1 MEFFNQP
8 YSGTLKSLFGLPPIF
23 SLLQLFKFSF
33 PELSNIISPIVLP
46 SEQLCMAQRIPG
58 EGYLMSLDDK
68 KEIENLRREIRRNDI
83 LYYVED
89 QPEITDRE
97 YDRLMEKLIDWEKKH
112 PDQIPPDSPTQRVG
126 GKVSERF
133 AGVAHKAAMLSL
145 DNTYS
150 LDEFRDFHERVV
162 KGLNKGIAE
171 ENQVAQNEI
180 EYVVELKIDG
190 LGVTLTYENGLFV
203 RGATRGDG
211 ITGEDITANL
221 RTIRSIPLNIPM
233 ERENFNFLE
242 VRGEVYLDRRA
253 FLKINEERK
262 AEGQAEFANPRN
274 AAAGSLRLLDPAIT
288 ARRPLDIF
296 VYNVG
301 FMDHMPFKTHFESM
315 QKLKSLGLRINPE
328 NVLCRN
334 FEETFKLIERW
345 REKKASLSY
354 DVDGLVVKVN
364 SLDYQERL
372 GSTARHPRWAV
383 AYKYEAEQVTTEVE
397 DIICQVGR
405 TGSITPVAVLNPV
418 LVSGST
424 VSRATLHNEDEIKRK
439 DVRLGDTVVIE
450 KAGEVIPKVVR
461 VANTEGKSRGPAFK
475 MPHECPECGTKIFRS
490 EGEVAWRCVNA
501 ACPAQIKE
509 RLLHFASRK
518 AMDIDHLGPAV
529 IGQLVDSGL
538 VKHFSDLYA
547 LKEELAPLDRMA
559 DKSAQNL
566 YTAIQNSKTA
576 GLSRLLHGLGI
587 RHVGQRAA
595 SILAQKFHSMEKLQ
609 SASFEDL
616 EQVDEIGPIMA
627 ESLRAFFDQEANK
640 EEIRR
645 LENQRVVM
653 VEDRQ
658 ETGDRLLG
666 KQFVLTGTLKD
677 FSRDQAK
684 EKILSLGGRVTASVS
699 SKTDYVVAGADPG
712 SKLGKAEKLGV
723 EILDEETFKVLLEG

>member
-1 MEFFNQP
+1 
-8 YSGTLKSLFGLPPIF
+8 
-23 SLLQLFKFSF
+23 
-33 PELSNIISPIVLP
+33 
-46 SEQLCMAQRIPG
+46 
-58 EGYLMSLDDK
+58 MSLDDK
-68 KEIENLRREIRRNDI
+68 KEIENLRREIRRHDV

-97 YDRLMEKLIDWEKKH
+97 YDRLLQKLIDREKEH
-112 PDQIPPDSPTQRVG
+112 SDEIPADSPTQRVG

-133 AGVAHKAAMLSL
+133 TGVAHKAAMLSL
-145 DNTYS
+145 DNTYN
-150 LDEFRDFHERVV
+150 LDEFRDFHNRVV
-162 KGLNKGIAE
+162 KGLNKGKPE
-171 ENQVAQNEI
+171 ENQVAENDI

-203 RGATRGDG
+203 QGATRGDG
-211 ITGEDITANL
+211 RTGEDITANL

-233 ERENFNFLE
+233 EKEDFNFLE
-242 VRGEVYLDRRA
+242 VRGEVYLDRTA

-262 AEGQAEFANPRN
+262 AGGQPEFANPRN

-296 VYNVG
+296 VYSVG
-301 FMDHMPFKTHFESM
+301 FMDHMPFKTHYEAM
-315 QKLKSLGLRINPE
+315 QKLKSLGLRINPRT
-328 NVLCRN
+328 VLCRN
-334 FEETFKLIERW
+334 FEETFALIESW
-345 REKKASLSY
+345 REKKQTLSY

-364 SLDYQERL
+364 ALGYQEKL

-383 AYKYEAEQVTTEVE
+383 AYKYEAEQVVTEVE

-405 TGSITPVAVLNPV
+405 TGSITPVAVLRSV

-439 DVRLGDTVVIE
+439 DVRVGDTVVIE

-461 VANTEGKSRGPAFK
+461 VANEAGKSRGQPFK
-475 MPHECPECGTKIFRS
+475 MPQKCPECETKIFRP

-501 ACPAQIKE
+501 ACPAQVKE
-509 RLLHFASRK
+509 RLLHFASRR

-529 IGQLVDSGL
+529 LDQLVDGGN
-538 VKHFSDLYA
+538 VQHFSDLYT
-547 LKEELAPLDRMA
+547 LKAEDLVELERLAE
-559 DKSAQNL
+559 KSARNL
-566 YTAIQNSKTA
+566 IDSIEKSKSA
-576 GLSRLLHGLGI
+576 GLTRVLHALGI

-595 SILAQKFHSMEKLQ
+595 AILAQKFHSMNELQ
-609 SASFEDL
+609 EASFEDL

-627 ESLRAFFDQEANK
+627 ESLRAFLGQEANQQEIQRLAELGVVLIEECK
-640 EEIRR
+640 EIGNR
-645 LENQRVVM
+645 LR
-653 VEDRQ
+653 
-658 ETGDRLLG
+658 G

-684 EKILSLGGRVTASVS
+684 EKILSLGGRVTSSVS

-712 SKLGKAEKLGV
+712 SKRDKAEKLEV
-723 EILDEETFKVLLEG
+723 EILTEGQFKRLLAE